1 MVWGGRREG
10 GSGLGTCV
18 HPWWI
23 HVDVW
28 QNHYN
33 IIKQKKKNNNN
44 KIKKKMR
51 TPQSF
56 DFYELYLS
64 IYQLDIKTEK
74 FKYVYWLIN

>member
-1 MVWGGRREG
+1 
-10 GSGLGTCV
+10 
-18 HPWWI
+18 
-23 HVDVW
+23 
-28 QNHYN
+28 
-33 IIKQKKKNNNN
+33 
-44 KIKKKMR
+44 MR